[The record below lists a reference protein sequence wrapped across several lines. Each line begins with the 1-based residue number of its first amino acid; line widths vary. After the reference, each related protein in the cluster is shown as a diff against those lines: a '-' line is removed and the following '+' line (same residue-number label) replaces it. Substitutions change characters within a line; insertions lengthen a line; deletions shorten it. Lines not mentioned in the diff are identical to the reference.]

1 MDEAVALVVGPGGGD
16 AVKHPLGGFVTF
28 KTTGADSAGRMLIF
42 ETVVAAGDG
51 PPLHTHA
58 REDEMLY
65 VLEGEFRFQ
74 VEAEVHEAPVGS
86 TLYVPPGVPHCFQN
100 AGSLPGRLLIVFAPA
115 GMEHFF
121 AMADGDREAFATAGE
136 VVGMEV
142 VGPPLRD

>member
-1 MDEAVALVVGPGGGD
+1 MDDARALVVGPGGGE
-16 AVKHPLGGFVTF
+16 AVRHPLGDYVTF

-42 ETVVAAGDG
+42 ESVVPAGEG

-74 VEAEVHEAPVGS
+74 IEDEIHEAPAGS
-86 TLYVPPGVPHCFQN
+86 TMYVPPLVPHCFQN
-100 AGSLPGRLLIVFAPA
+100 TGETPGRLLIVFTPA

-121 AMADGDREAFATAGE
+121 AFAGGDPEAFATAAE